1 MGAVAGGLHELACSR
16 DVTGVA
22 GHLTHVGHAEK
33 AVKLNR
39 LARLNP
45 TGDHLDAGAG
55 LPSTQPPLIV
65 KTHRSTT
72 K

>member
-22 GHLTHVGHAEK
+22 GHL
-33 AVKLNR
+33 KLNR